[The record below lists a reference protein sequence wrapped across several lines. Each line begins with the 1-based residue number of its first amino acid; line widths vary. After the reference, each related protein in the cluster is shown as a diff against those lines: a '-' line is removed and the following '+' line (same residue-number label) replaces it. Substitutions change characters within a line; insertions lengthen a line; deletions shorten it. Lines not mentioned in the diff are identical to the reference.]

1 MVSTAIYK
9 KGQVDFSSE
18 MLRAKE
24 AGAEMLYAGGVIG
37 ENVAMVKEL
46 ERLGLKIPV
55 GISFVSRV
63 PVALKLM
70 GSAGEN
76 VHVLDYVVAEESD
89 KGRAFLD
96 KAKGLLSDED
106 FKRVNR
112 FTFTGY
118 AGAKVM
124 LDQSGIPLEVL
135 NMFESWAVALT
146 LSVTAIQKLG
156 LTPENGVE
164 TLLSAQFKSAKKPI
178 SGLETTEQQLGFFD
192 TLPEEAQRTFLA
204 SAIDETAD
212 LKKEFDGMIA
222 SWAAGDEAK
231 IALTF
236 DDELQLSPELLDR
249 LLRQRNANWAV
260 WIKDRMAKPGTTF
273 IAVGAGHLAGKD
285 SVQAMLAAK
294 GLVVTRVQ

>member
-1 MVSTAIYK
+1 MKKLALVFASLALIGNVPPAPQPAPAKPALWVLKDEDTTLYLFGTIHMLPKDYAWRTSVIDKALADSSDLVLEVNDSETPEKTGETFIKFAI
-9 KGQVDFSSE
+9 SP
-18 MLRAKE
+18 
-24 AGAEMLYAGGVIG
+24 
-37 ENVAMVKEL
+37 
-46 ERLGLKIPV
+46 GLP
-55 GISFVSRV
+55 
-63 PVALKLM
+63 P
-70 GSAGEN
+70 
-76 VHVLDYVVAEESD
+76 VLDRLPEAS
-89 KGRAFLD
+89 RANANKMF
-96 KAKGLLSDED
+96 E
-106 FKRVNR
+106 
-112 FTFTGY
+112 
-118 AGAKVM
+118 
-124 LDQSGIPLEVL
+124 QSGIPVGGLDGL
-135 NMFESWAVALT
+135 ESWAVALT
-146 LSVTAIQKLG
+146 LSVVAIQKLG
-156 LTPENGVE
+156 ITGENGVE
-164 TLLSAQFKSAKKPI
+164 TILSAQFKAAKKPI